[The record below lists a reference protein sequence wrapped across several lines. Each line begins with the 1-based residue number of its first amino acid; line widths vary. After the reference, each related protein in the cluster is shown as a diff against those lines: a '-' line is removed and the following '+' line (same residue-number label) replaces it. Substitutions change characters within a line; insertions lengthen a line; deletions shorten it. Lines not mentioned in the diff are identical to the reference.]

1 MPGLPF
7 VDKSFQGC
15 CGQGLQNKKLADDD
29 APSAPPLAGSVQ
41 EVNQVAEE
49 LLNFRGS
56 RTPCPES
63 SSSSTITDEA
73 NVAKRVSLGS
83 TMDGSTANRISDQP
97 LRYVLI
103 FLNGIQWR
111 ILNNLSAFFMAHRTG
126 SVSSSSVP
134 TRFPTFHAR

>member
-1 MPGLPF
+1 MQFFCFCLFFVFSSCTLNVVVVDLSHSLFEPINMPGLPF

-41 EVNQVAEE
+41 EVNQVEE

-83 TMDGSTANRISDQP
+83 TMDGSTANRISDRH

-103 FLNGIQWR
+103 FLNG
-111 ILNNLSAFFMAHRTG
+111 
-126 SVSSSSVP
+126 V
-134 TRFPTFHAR
+134 